1 MMQFNGSPAIIDGDL
16 VFENGQPIMDTGIST
31 SVTTSLLTRQGW
43 WGEVIAPL
51 AGGYVEASENPITS
65 AMLDNLEAVAESSL
79 SWIRRQG
86 LASTVT
92 ATCTNPVA
100 DEVQTVVEIDGQA
113 VTV

>member
-1 MMQFNGSPAIIDGDL
+1 MQFNGSPAIVGGDL

-43 WGEVIAPL
+43 WGEIIAPL
-51 AGGYVEASENPITS
+51 AGGYVEASESPITS

-86 LASTVT
+86 LASTIS

-100 DEVQTVVEIDGQA
+100 DEVQTVVEIDGQV